1 MAKKNTLD
9 VEKYAPTSWAKN
21 KEFKEP
27 FDYTTSSGQLIL
39 VQRLDMDDLLT
50 LGLEDDLDFMSK
62 AIVSE
67 DTDEKKV
74 EAENESSISKALKSG
89 NLPKLTRIVNAVC
102 LRGILAPKLHDI
114 PVDVNARQKGLFYID
129 SVPFQERVELFS
141 VIFDTEGLQ
150 TFREETP
157 DDLGRV
163 ADESTVSLPAESDMG
178 V

>member
-1 MAKKNTLD
+1 MAKNKNID
-9 VEKYAPTSWAKN
+9 EEKYAPTSWAKN
-21 KEFKEP
+21 KEYKEP

-39 VQRLDMDDLLT
+39 VQRLDMDDILT
-50 LGLEDDLDFMSK
+50 LGLENDLDFMSK

-67 DTDEKKV
+67 DKPEV
-74 EAENESSISKALKSG
+74 QESDDDSISKAMKSG
-89 NLPKLTRIVNAVC
+89 NLPKLKRIVDAVC
-102 LRGILAPKLHDI
+102 LRGILAPKLHAV
-114 PVDVNARQKGLFYID
+114 PEDVNARQKGLFYVD
-129 SVPFQERVELFS
+129 SVPFNERVELFS

-150 TFREETP
+150 TFRQESP